1 MSVSSFIKAP
11 LGVQL
16 NRAAFLLYA
25 ILFSWPLWYFRQVI
39 SVGGLLIF
47 YSFVFCSLLGLGY
60 SFIRISRSRWI
71 LAVLDLVIPGVFWT
85 LMLREFSRPTAWWE
99 WVLDTVVALGM
110 WFGFPIMLATS
121 LFWDRKTREYFT
133 KHAAVNLPQDS

>member
-25 ILFSWPLWYFRQVI
+25 IFFSWPLWYFRQVI
-39 SVGGLLIF
+39 AVGGLLTF

-60 SFIRISRSRWI
+60 SFIRVRRSRWI
-71 LAVLDLVIPGVFWT
+71 IAVLDLAIPGAFWA
-85 LMLREFSRPTAWWE
+85 LMLPEFSRPTAWWD
-99 WVLDTVVALGM
+99 WVLCTVVVLGL
-110 WFGFPIMLATS
+110 WFGFPILLATAS
-121 LFWDRKTREYFT
+121 FWDKKT
-133 KHAAVNLPQDS
+133 